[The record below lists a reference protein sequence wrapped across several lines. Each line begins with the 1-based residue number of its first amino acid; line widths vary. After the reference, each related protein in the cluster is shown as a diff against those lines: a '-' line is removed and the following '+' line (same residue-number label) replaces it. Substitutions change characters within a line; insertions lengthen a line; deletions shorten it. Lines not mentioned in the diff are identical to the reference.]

1 VTTARVTD
9 EEYFMKR
16 ICLLVTLAGLLFAG
30 PVFAQNV
37 VGNSEYYVINVYIE
51 KIYSHQLGYIVEY
64 RKNLMGT
71 ERIYLPL
78 EWFTKVVDA
87 ETSRKGRVVKIR
99 QPSLPPYVAV
109 YYKDGRTDHVKL
121 FVRDFNHSSWGDLAN
136 GIVLDDSFSN
146 VDEIRIIY

>member
-9 EEYFMKR
+9 EEDFMKR
-16 ICLLVTLAGLLFAG
+16 ICLLATLSGLLFAA
-30 PVFAQNV
+30 PVFAQNA

-51 KIYSHQLGYIVEY
+51 KIYSHQKGYIVEY
-64 RKNLMGT
+64 RKNALGT

-78 EWFTKVVDA
+78 EWFVRQA
-87 ETSRKGRVVKIR
+87 ETETPRKGQIVKIR
-99 QPSLPPYVAV
+99 QPSLPPYIAV
-109 YYKDGRTDHVKL
+109 YYKDGKTDHVKL
-121 FVRDFNHSSWGDLAN
+121 FVRDLNDQSWGNVAN